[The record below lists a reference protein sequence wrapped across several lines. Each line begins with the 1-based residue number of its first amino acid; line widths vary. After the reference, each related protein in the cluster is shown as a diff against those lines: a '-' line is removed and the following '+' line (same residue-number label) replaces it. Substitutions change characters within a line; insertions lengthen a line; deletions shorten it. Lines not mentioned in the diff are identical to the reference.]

1 MYVNVERHLFL
12 SWHLGRVSVDTRSS
26 QWRLAMLADSY
37 VTESA
42 LPELG
47 PAATTASLYINH
59 FGRWSSRPSTTYYLR
74 SHPAPAASFASAQHT
89 YQPVHLHPLLGFAY
103 VRPVCQP
110 VLLTDVRIDN
120 LCPLIMTVRSRARR
134 YLTVRVIAI
143 SSSILCPLTNRDQSS
158 KISFELR
165 EFQAKSR
172 AESWQL
178 EVFPN
183 AFVGQEWFMRQNFEI
198 LHPLENYWI

>member
-1 MYVNVERHLFL
+1 
-12 SWHLGRVSVDTRSS
+12 
-26 QWRLAMLADSY
+26 MLADSY

-59 FGRWSSRPSTTYYLR
+59 FGRWSSCCRSSTTYY
-74 SHPAPAASFASAQHT
+74 PSFSPRARRAQRFCPTHVST
-89 YQPVHLHPLLGFAY
+89 VHLHPLLGFAY

-134 YLTVRVIAI
+134 YLAVRVIAI
-143 SSSILCPLTNRDQSS
+143 SSSMLCPPPQIAT
-158 KISFELR
+158 
-165 EFQAKSR
+165 
-172 AESWQL
+172 
-178 EVFPN
+178 EVIVRRYRLSN
-183 AFVGQEWFMRQNFEI
+183 GNFWLKDGI
-198 LHPLENYWI
+198 LNN